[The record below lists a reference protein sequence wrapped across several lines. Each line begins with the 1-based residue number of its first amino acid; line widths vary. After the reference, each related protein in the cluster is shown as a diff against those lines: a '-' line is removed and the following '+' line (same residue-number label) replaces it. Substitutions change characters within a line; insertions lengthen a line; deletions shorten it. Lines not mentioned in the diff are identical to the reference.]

1 METSASEH
9 SANLAA
15 LDEFLGCRFPG
26 RPGRTVVCQVAAAD
40 EHGTVPTS
48 VPRCPPALEPDG
60 VIDCGPCQLWILY
73 YSSLGTSELQ

>member
-15 LDEFLGCRFPG
+15 LDEFLGRRFPG

-48 VPRCPPALEPDG
+48 VPRWTPALVLG
-60 VIDCGPCQLWILY
+60 SVID
-73 YSSLGTSELQ
+73 